1 MSVDIDHLRGWIG
14 REAEAVDLIT
24 PRLAAE
30 FRATFAPQ
38 LADVGEEDAPLAI
51 HWCLSPAI
59 VPAAEIGP
67 DGHPER
73 GGFLPPVPLPRRMW
87 AGGAVEIHEP
97 LRIGDSV
104 TRRSTIEDVSL
115 KEGRSGALCFV
126 AVRHEYLTA
135 RGLAVSER
143 HDIVYREAETA
154 KLSPAPH
161 AEVLDQ
167 RSSLEARGTDVRPRI
182 GSGAGSSTPA
192 ARAPQD
198 EDGGNVARHA
208 DLTWSVE
215 ANPVLLFRYS
225 ALTFNGHRIH
235 YDLPYV
241 TGEEGYAGLVVHG
254 PIQATLLLNAAAALG
269 SRSPR
274 RFRYRGLSPLIAG
287 GRFAVSAAR
296 GPDGGIACWTRSAD
310 GRTCMEAEASASD

>member
-14 REAEAVDLIT
+14 REAEAVDLVT

-30 FRATFAPQ
+30 FRATFAPS
-38 LADVGEEDAPLAI
+38 LAATDEGEAPLAI

-59 VPAAEIGP
+59 VPAAEVGP
-67 DGHPER
+67 DGHPKR

-87 AGGAVEIHEP
+87 AGGEVEIHGP
-97 LRIGDSV
+97 LRVGDSV
-104 TRRSTIEDVSL
+104 TRRSTIEDVRL

-143 HDIVYREAETA
+143 HDIVYREAETSAPAAPVGKTPA
-154 KLSPAPH
+154 KPAPPKP
-161 AEVLDQ
+161 E
-167 RSSLEARGTDVRPRI
+167 P
-182 GSGAGSSTPA
+182 
-192 ARAPQD
+192 
-198 EDGGNVARHA
+198 RHA

-215 ANPVLLFRYS
+215 ASPVLLFRYS

-269 SRSPR
+269 GRPPR

-287 GRFAVSAAR
+287 GSFTVSAAR
-296 GPDGGIACWTRSAD
+296 GADGGITCWTQSAD
-310 GRTCMEAEASASD
+310 GRTCMEAEASA